1 MNINNKLCCA
11 GPDWLITLQI
21 NTKINKEQREKKYPK
36 VIKSG
41 KGYSIYRFG
50 KKIKHK
56 AIVIQM
62 KSN

>member
-1 MNINNKLCCA
+1 MKLKSIIDNNNKIAQATMLY
-11 GPDWLITLQI
+11 W
-21 NTKINKEQREKKYPK
+21 EKRYPK

-41 KGYSIYRFG
+41 KRYSIYRFD
-50 KKIKHK
+50 KKIKQK